1 VLVVGATEGSPAA
14 EAGIL
19 LGDVIVDIDGEPVD
33 EPGDLLSE
41 LRTHD
46 PGDRVELTLI
56 RNGEEQ
62 TVEVVLGEGQLPEG

>member
-1 VLVVGATEGSPAA
+1 VAEGSPAA

-19 LGDVIVDIDGEPVD
+19 PGDVIVDSDGEPVD

-46 PGDRVELTLI
+46 LGERVELTLI

-62 TVEVVLGEGQLPEG
+62 TVEVVLGEARLPEG

>member
-1 VLVVGATEGSPAA
+1 MLVVGVTEGSPAA

-19 LGDVIVDIDGEPVD
+19 PGDMIVDIDGEPVD

-46 PGDRVELTLI
+46 LGERVELTLI
-56 RNGEEQ
+56 RSGEEQ
-62 TVEVVLGEGQLPEG
+62 TVEVVLGELPLPEG

>member
-1 VLVVGATEGSPAA
+1 
-14 EAGIL
+14 
-19 LGDVIVDIDGEPVD
+19 VIVDIDGEPVD

-62 TVEVVLGEGQLPEG
+62 TVEVVLGEAPLPEG